1 MMSMNKSFIFL
12 LLTVFSFNVCFSQVN
27 GKEGFFNV
35 KDYGAMGNGIDLDTK
50 AIDNAIAAC
59 VKAGGGT
66 VYFPAGTFLT
76 GSFRLFSNVNLYLGP
91 GSVILASTDKNDY
104 FFQKD
109 YGFSGSGAGDRIGLI
124 FAHDAQNVS
133 ITGQGTVNGR
143 GTYFMYMD
151 SLQYGM
157 DFDPEYTRQGRD
169 YMNPKYGRKDGPVL
183 WKGSYADRPGTEI
196 IFSSCTKVSVSGITI
211 REAANWS
218 LHFLAC
224 NDVKV
229 SGISIKN
236 NMDIPNSDGIDMYD
250 SENITISDCDIR
262 AGDDAIAVISSHN
275 VAVTNCMLSSRSSGI
290 RIGYNVFNQKPTG
303 NLLFDNLR
311 IYDSNRGIGIFQRQ
325 EGDMENMIF
334 SNIII
339 STSLHSGQWWGHGEP
354 IHISA
359 VPGLGSKKVGAIK
372 NIHFT
377 NIIAKSEEGIVIYG
391 SKQSI
396 IKDISFSNIRLTI
409 KNGALTKS
417 YGGNFDL
424 RPTNDI
430 SMGIFRH
437 DIPALFAKNIDDLR
451 ISDLEL
457 SRDGSLPD
465 FFTHAI
471 ECENF
476 NRVTIDG
483 LSGDASR
490 NKQAVISLR
499 DGKDAILRNI
509 TPDNKSAKIC
519 EKTDVSGY
527 QISGSG
533 NEKK

>member
-1 MMSMNKSFIFL
+1 MIVKTPL
-12 LLTVFSFNVCFSQVN
+12 LLIFFSAITLGRCFSQVN
-27 GKEGFFNV
+27 READFFNV
-35 KDYGAMGNGIDLDTK
+35 KDYGAAGDGKTKDTK
-50 AIDNAIAAC
+50 AIDAAVDAC

-66 VYFPAGTFLT
+66 VYFPAGSFLT
-76 GSFRLFSNVNLYLGP
+76 GSFQLFSNVNLYLGP
-91 GSVILASTDKNDY
+91 GSVILASTNKNDY

-133 ITGQGTVNGR
+133 ITGQGTVDGR

-157 DFDPEYTRQGRD
+157 DFDPKYTRQGTD

-183 WKGSYADRPGTEI
+183 WKGTYADRPGTEI
-196 IFSSCTKVSVSGITI
+196 IFSSCTNVNVSGITI

-236 NMDIPNSDGIDMYD
+236 NMAIPNSDGIDMYD
-250 SENITISDCDIR
+250 SENITISGCDIR

-290 RIGYNVFNQKPTG
+290 RIGYNVFNQNPTG

-311 IYDSNRGIGIFQRQ
+311 IYDANRGIGIFQRQ
-325 EGDMENMIF
+325 EGNMENMIF

-339 STSLHSGQWWGHGEP
+339 STRLHSGQWWGHGEP

-359 VPGLGSKKVGAIK
+359 VPGLGSKKAGEIK

-391 SKQSI
+391 SKQSV

-409 KNGALTKS
+409 KNGPLTKS

-437 DIPALFAKNIDDLR
+437 DIPALFAKNIDNLR
-451 ISDLEL
+451 ISDFEL
-457 SRDGSLPD
+457 SRGDSLPD

-476 NRVTIDG
+476 NRLTIDG
-483 LSGDASR
+483 LSDNASP

-499 DGKDAILRNI
+499 DGEDALLRDI
-509 TPDNKSAKIC
+509 RPDNKSAKIC
-519 EKTDVSGY
+519 EKVNVSGY
-527 QISGSG
+527 RISGSG
-533 NEKK
+533 NEIK